1 MTYDFIFIIEISQIC
16 FHFEGQKVV
25 IFRIRFLSLDQDQQA
40 LAPYFFPPALC
51 LLSSKSDRLLI
62 IQILSELGSKE
73 CFKQNVGTI
82 MSLKNVLPYYI
93 FGNSILFWIVFY
105 LTLMYSIFQIFIFW
119 ENNWASGIWSQQV
132 RNFFPKLFQSFV
144 LTLVDAGF
152 LEELFGRNEICHFWI
167 FIQMKNTIFQ
177 KKAEMLS

>member
-1 MTYDFIFIIEISQIC
+1 
-16 FHFEGQKVV
+16 
-25 IFRIRFLSLDQDQQA
+25 
-40 LAPYFFPPALC
+40 
-51 LLSSKSDRLLI
+51 
-62 IQILSELGSKE
+62 
-73 CFKQNVGTI
+73 

-152 LEELFGRNEICHFWI
+152 LEELFGRNEICLFWI